1 MTEPTKRAWATIDL
15 EALCKNLALVGTHCP
30 ESKIFPV
37 IKSNAYGHG
46 MEQVARAISTS
57 QTEVSGFAVATL
69 QEAVE
74 LHELG
79 YGRPILL
86 LNGFINETELR
97 LCLDKSIEPVVHANY
112 QLEIA
117 NKVLSDDVFSGTHK
131 FWVKMNS
138 GMNRLGMAG
147 EEARQGFLQ
156 LHTYPNT
163 ELVLMSHLAFAD
175 DMDNPASR
183 AFTDKQMKG
192 FLGLRKQLQ
201 KDCDETVE
209 TSMAASAGILS
220 LPETH
225 LNYVRPGVM
234 LYGSSPLAKMTG
246 GEVGLHPVMTLSS
259 RLISISN
266 VPAGGSIGYN
276 ASYVC
281 EKDTRVGTVSIGY
294 GDGYPRSAVNGTPV
308 LVKTQTRTL
317 RTQLIGRVSMDM
329 ITIDLSGI
337 EDAQIDDEVTLWGAG
352 LSSDEVSKYANTIS
366 YELFCKITQRVHYV
380 YV

>member
-276 ASYVC
+276 ATYVC

-337 EDAQIDDEVTLWGAG
+337 EDAQIDDEVILWGAG

>member
-74 LHELG
+74 LHGLG

-276 ASYVC
+276 ATYVC

-366 YELFCKITQRVHYV
+366 YELFCKVTQRVHYV

>member
-276 ASYVC
+276 ATYVC

-366 YELFCKITQRVHYV
+366 YELFCKVTQRVHYV

>member
-112 QLEIA
+112 ELEIA

-276 ASYVC
+276 ATYVC

-366 YELFCKITQRVHYV
+366 YELFCKVTQRVHYV

>member
-276 ASYVC
+276 ATYVC
-281 EKDTRVGTVSIGY
+281 EKDTKVGTVSIGY

-366 YELFCKITQRVHYV
+366 YELFCKVTQRVHYV

>member
-1 MTEPTKRAWATIDL
+1 
-15 EALCKNLALVGTHCP
+15 
-30 ESKIFPV
+30 
-37 IKSNAYGHG
+37 
-46 MEQVARAISTS
+46 
-57 QTEVSGFAVATL
+57 
-69 QEAVE
+69 
-74 LHELG
+74 
-79 YGRPILL
+79 
-86 LNGFINETELR
+86 
-97 LCLDKSIEPVVHANY
+97 
-112 QLEIA
+112 
-117 NKVLSDDVFSGTHK
+117 
-131 FWVKMNS
+131 
-138 GMNRLGMAG
+138 
-147 EEARQGFLQ
+147 
-156 LHTYPNT
+156 
-163 ELVLMSHLAFAD
+163 MSHLAFAD
-175 DMDNPASR
+175 DMGNPASR
-183 AFTDKQMKG
+183 AFTDKQMEG

-234 LYGSSPLAKMTG
+234 LYGSSPLAKMAG

-259 RLISISN
+259 RLISISD
-266 VPAGGSIGYN
+266 VPAGESIGYN
-276 ASYVC
+276 ATYVC

-337 EDAQIDDEVTLWGAG
+337 EDAQIDDEVILWGAG

>member
-15 EALCKNLALVGTHCP
+15 EALRKNLALVGTHCP

-138 GMNRLGMAG
+138 GMNRLGMTG

-276 ASYVC
+276 ATYVC

-366 YELFCKITQRVHYV
+366 YELFCKVTQRVHYV